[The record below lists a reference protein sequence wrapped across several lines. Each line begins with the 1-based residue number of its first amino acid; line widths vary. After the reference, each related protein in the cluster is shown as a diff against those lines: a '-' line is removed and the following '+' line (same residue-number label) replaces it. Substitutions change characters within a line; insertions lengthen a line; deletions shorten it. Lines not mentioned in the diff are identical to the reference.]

1 VKFINPSLQV
11 EGSCSKMHIMQ
22 VSRKSSSPID
32 NLINKL
38 EQYRLKNRI
47 PQQEL
52 ADEIGV
58 VFSTVSRWLTGKT
71 RPNKIQQYHIE
82 NFLKKKG
89 L

>member
-1 VKFINPSLQV
+1 MHTMQIN
-11 EGSCSKMHIMQ
+11 K
-22 VSRKSSSPID
+22 KNSSSLD
-32 NLINKL
+32 GLIKRL
-38 EQYRLKNRI
+38 EEYRLKNRI

-71 RPNKIQQYHIE
+71 KPNKIQQYHIE

>member
-1 VKFINPSLQV
+1 MHNMQISKKTPSPV
-11 EGSCSKMHIMQ
+11 
-22 VSRKSSSPID
+22 D
-32 NLINKL
+32 NLLKKL

-47 PQQEL
+47 PQQQL

-71 RPNKIQQYHIE
+71 KPNKIQQYHIE
-82 NFLKKKG
+82 NFIKKKS